1 MSLREIE
8 ANRVKNKNFLLQ
20 WLTDADFTKEI
31 NLAKLCEHPFKLDE
45 DEEAVELKSL

>member
-1 MSLREIE
+1 VSLREIE
-8 ANRVKNKNFLLQ
+8 ANRVKNKNLLLQ
-20 WLTDADFTKEI
+20 WLTEADFAKEI